1 MKKKNIKIKSKTA
14 LNQVTLCWS
23 VKKKIKTNS
32 SLKLISGERGKCA
45 QEDCNVCFAARKCVS
60 HYMRKDLRLS
70 DDESWRHVSSH
81 LILKFVF
88 SKYCVK

>member
-32 SLKLISGERGKCA
+32 SLKLISGEEENVRKKIVMLVLQ
-45 QEDCNVCFAARKCVS
+45 QENVFR
-60 HYMRKDLRLS
+60 
-70 DDESWRHVSSH
+70 
-81 LILKFVF
+81 II
-88 SKYCVK
+88 